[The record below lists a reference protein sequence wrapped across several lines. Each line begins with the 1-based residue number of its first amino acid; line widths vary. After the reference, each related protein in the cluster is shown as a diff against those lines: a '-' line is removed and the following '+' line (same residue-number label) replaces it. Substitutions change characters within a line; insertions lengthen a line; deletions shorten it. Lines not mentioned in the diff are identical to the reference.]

1 MSYNDDELEYE
12 DLDDDG
18 YADEDADSD
27 QSNRSSD
34 IRKSSGSS
42 SPSSSVP
49 SPQTGATSN
58 PFGPR
63 SSEGSST
70 SSYGAPP
77 RPLGGRTLGARAD
90 DDEDEVDNSPLGGSG
105 VNRPTSSSPLGA
117 RPAQP
122 GAGGQS
128 PQSGGASP
136 FGSRPAQPGAGGQ
149 SPQSGGA
156 SPFGTR
162 PAQPAPAGGNK
173 PTSDQSAKPNDKA
186 TEAGKPGFGSRS
198 QAPSK
203 PDDGKPK
210 AGEDK
215 PKGGGLF
222 SAVLT
227 PFKSKGDGADQEQS
241 SGADKPTTNRVG
253 DLRKNLP
260 YEAGGKKEGDAPK
273 SEGENSIKVPGVAA
287 LTGAVRSLG
296 GVFNRGKNQ
305 TAEEGGKPE
314 AKPGPKADAKPEASK
329 EGGIGALAGRTFGG
343 LAGGKKP
350 VTDEPAEVSAVK
362 KADKKDKAAAPVGAV
377 GRKEGERPPLD
388 LKNLTSGLVRSVRGI
403 FGSEES
409 AKSATKK
416 QRNTA
421 PKIKEQQGMSLDRK
435 LDLLGVGLVLV
446 SGALLLS
453 GLSARQG
460 AITEWFNT
468 LFNTL
473 VGWGAVA
480 IPIAGLMVGIWLIVR
495 HFGDDAPTVD
505 MGRVFGIGLLY
516 VSGLVS
522 AHFIYSFQLDNIVSY
537 EHLMFEIRRT
547 WLDPSIIPA
556 GGGMI
561 GGYIYLLLVSYVGE
575 ILGFTLALFGVL
587 VGMMFIA
594 DLSLSEIAII
604 IVGLW
609 RSFRDSQRRSAER
622 KAVVR
627 AQRIA
632 QRQAQIAA
640 LTPPATQIEVTR
652 PVVQALGAGG
662 EHALPAP
669 DPSRAIPITMG
680 GRTISASLAQQQGE
694 SVVVGAVTGRAPRSG
709 LGGLFGRVALPKLQP
724 APAKPAPVQATKPTQ
739 ATTPLGARLGGLT
752 NRMGIGKNAT
762 PSTPPPAA
770 DPVATT
776 QTAPAPAT
784 AVSSVP
790 TAPVGVTAPVPK
802 PEDGLPSATVAPVVP
817 SATPTVGASAQERTA
832 RLNAPHQAQPAV
844 ASSPAFTTDQA
855 AISRTDAYRNAPTPP
870 AVVNPVALRP
880 APPSVNIAP
889 APKAPKREWKLP
901 DVKELLNEGQDQ
913 DFDRQFLVEQARIIE
928 ETLRSFGAPGRV
940 VEINTGPVITQYG
953 VEPDYLQARSGKKNR
968 VKVSAIAQLD
978 RDLQLA
984 LGARS
989 IRIEAP
995 VPGKGYVGIEIP
1007 NAKNSLVSLLDV
1019 MTSEDFIKITNK
1031 SRLALALGQSVDGT
1045 PTSANLASMPHCLIA
1060 GTTGSGKSVCINAI
1074 ICSLLATNTPD
1085 QLKFI
1090 MVDPKRVELTGY
1102 NGIPHLVAPVV
1113 VELER
1118 IVGVLKW
1125 VTREMDERYRKFSQS
1140 GARNIEDF
1148 NKHLVEGEEQMPY
1161 VVVIVDELADLMM
1174 LAPEET
1180 ERAVSR
1186 IAALARATGI
1196 HLVIAT
1202 QRPSVDVVT
1211 GLIKANFPARIAFAV
1226 AGSVDSRV
1234 ILDQPGAERLL
1245 GRGDMLYLSGD
1256 SPAPLRLQGVYVS
1269 DEEIDNIVRYWKQQ
1283 AIGYKPAPVK
1293 GISPL
1298 SVDIS
1303 NPPRIMT
1310 PSGASEITSGR
1321 GSRPDFIPSASASPL
1336 SSEFWDDDAPPTDTS
1351 GEAVDE
1357 DTMYKQAVEMVRL
1370 LNKASVSLLQ
1380 RRLRIGYTRAA
1391 RLIELMEERGVVG
1404 PQESGSKPREVLVE
1418 K

>member
-1 MSYNDDELEYE
+1 MVSGLGKGKGDAE
-12 DLDDDG
+12 
-18 YADEDADSD
+18 ADKDKPAEGDKPA
-27 QSNRSSD
+27 NRLNAL
-34 IRKSSGSS
+34 R
-42 SPSSSVP
+42 
-49 SPQTGATSN
+49 QN
-58 PFGPR
+58 
-63 SSEGSST
+63 
-70 SSYGAPP
+70 
-77 RPLGGRTLGARAD
+77 L
-90 DDEDEVDNSPLGGSG
+90 
-105 VNRPTSSSPLGA
+105 
-117 RPAQP
+117 
-122 GAGGQS
+122 
-128 PQSGGASP
+128 P
-136 FGSRPAQPGAGGQ
+136 FGSA
-149 SPQSGGA
+149 
-156 SPFGTR
+156 
-162 PAQPAPAGGNK
+162 
-173 PTSDQSAKPNDKA
+173 AKK
-186 TEAGKPGFGSRS
+186 
-198 QAPSK
+198 
-203 PDDGKPK
+203 DGDSYNEEGDKPK
-210 AGEDK
+210 APIVAGLAGAVGAVGGMFGRKEKPAEDGDK
-215 PKGGGLF
+215 PE
-222 SAVLT
+222 V
-227 PFKSKGDGADQEQS
+227 
-241 SGADKPTTNRVG
+241 KP
-253 DLRKNLP
+253 
-260 YEAGGKKEGDAPK
+260 APK
-273 SEGENSIKVPGVAA
+273 GN
-287 LTGAVRSLG
+287 
-296 GVFNRGKNQ
+296 
-305 TAEEGGKPE
+305 
-314 AKPGPKADAKPEASK
+314 AKPEAPK
-329 EGGIGALAGRTFGG
+329 EAKDGGGSGLGSRAFGG
-343 LAGGKKP
+343 LGGGKKP
-350 VTDEPAEVSAVK
+350 VAEESAEVSSVK
-362 KADKKDKAAAPVGAV
+362 KTDKKDKAGAPLGAA
-377 GRKEGERPPLD
+377 GRKEGERAPIQLSK
-388 LKNLTSGLVRSVRGI
+388 LGATMVSSVRGI
-403 FGSEES
+403 FGTEES

-416 QRNTA
+416 QRSKA
-421 PKIKEQQGMSLDRK
+421 PKVKEQQGMSLDRK

-460 AITEWFNT
+460 AITEWFNN

-473 VGWGAVA
+473 LGWGAVA
-480 IPIAGLMVGIWLIVR
+480 VPVAGLVVGIWLIVR
-495 HFGDDAPTVD
+495 HFGDEAPTVD
-505 MGRVFGIGLLY
+505 MERVFGISLLY

-522 AHFIYSFQLDNIVSY
+522 AHFLYSFQLANIVSY

-561 GGYIYLLLVSYVGE
+561 GGYIYLLLVSYIGE
-575 ILGFTLALFGVL
+575 VLGFTVALFGVV
-587 VGMMFIA
+587 VGIMFIA

-609 RSFRDSQRRSAER
+609 RSFRDSQRRSTER

-640 LTPPATQIEVTR
+640 LTPPASQIEVTR
-652 PVVQALGAGG
+652 PPLQALSAGA
-662 EHALPAP
+662 EAALPPP

-680 GRTISASLAQQQGE
+680 GRTVSASLAQQQGE
-694 SVVVGAVTGRAPRSG
+694 AVTVGAVAPTARAPRAG
-709 LGGLFGRVALPKLQP
+709 LGGLFGRVAIPNLQP
-724 APAKPAPVQATKPTQ
+724 ATAKPAPVQAVNPAPQ
-739 ATTPLGARLGGLT
+739 GQPANRFGALT
-752 NRMGIGKNAT
+752 NRLGIGKNAT
-762 PSTPPPAA
+762 
-770 DPVATT
+770 
-776 QTAPAPAT
+776 APAT
-784 AVSSVP
+784 PPTVAVAPTVTQAVTAPTVASVPATAPIAPTVEAPPTLKPEDALP
-790 TAPVGVTAPVPK
+790 TAPVGA
-802 PEDGLPSATVAPVVP
+802 VAPVAP
-817 SATPTVGASAQERTA
+817 TAAMSAGIGAADRTA
-832 RLNAPHQAQPAV
+832 RLNAIRQGQTGIPTAPVPAPVQPPQPPV
-844 ASSPAFTTDQA
+844 VH
-855 AISRTDAYRNAPTPP
+855 TDAYGNAPTPP
-870 AVVNPVALRP
+870 SVVVNPVALKP
-880 APPSVNIAP
+880 PPPSVNIPP

-901 DVKELLNEGQDQ
+901 DIKELLNEGQDQ

-953 VEPDYLQARSGKKNR
+953 VEPDYLQVRSGKKNR

-1019 MTSEDFIKITNK
+1019 MTSESFIKITNK

-1045 PTSANLASMPHCLIA
+1045 PMSANLASMPHCLIA
-1060 GTTGSGKSVCINAI
+1060 GTTGSGKSVCINAV

-1125 VTREMDERYRKFSQS
+1125 VTREMDERYKKFSQS

-1148 NKHLVEGEEQMPY
+1148 NKHLADGEDQMPY
-1161 VVVIVDELADLMM
+1161 VVVIIDELADLMM

-1180 ERAVSR
+1180 ERAISR

-1256 SPAPLRLQGVYVS
+1256 SPAAARLQGVYVS

-1283 AIGYKPAPVK
+1283 AVGYKPAPVS
-1293 GISPL
+1293 GMTPL
-1298 SVDIS
+1298 AVDM
-1303 NPPRIMT
+1303 NTAPRIMT
-1310 PSGASEITSGR
+1310 PSGASEITSGLS
-1321 GSRPDFIPSASASPL
+1321 SRPAFSPSAGSTPIG
-1336 SSEFWDDDAPPTDTS
+1336 SEFWDDDAPVTDTS
-1351 GEAVDE
+1351 GETVDE
-1357 DTMYKQAVEMVRL
+1357 DTMYQQAVEMVRL

-1404 PQESGSKPREVLVE
+1404 PQESGSKPREVLPE